1 MTTAATNLLK
11 SASESDVH
19 GARGEGGR
27 AVKTAKR
34 VKAETHTAQKEG
46 GRERVISPPS
56 SSFLDVRPSARPS
69 VEVGTWKLELR

>member
-1 MTTAATNLLK
+1 MK

-46 GRERVISPPS
+46 GRE
-56 SSFLDVRPSARPS
+56 
-69 VEVGTWKLELR
+69 